1 MNSRGGAKTK
11 AKIAITGANGTIG
24 TVMRKAL
31 TEYDIVSL
39 DLPQVDVRDY
49 GAVVRAIK
57 GCRAVIH
64 LAWNLKDDNWDT
76 GRISTDNDVMTF
88 NVYEACLRGGV
99 PRAITASSV
108 HADNFM
114 KWRKK
119 KALMD
124 ATTVPIPTSPY
135 GANKVFLEALGR
147 FYARASLEVVCV
159 RFGAVTKEDVPGTK
173 GWDWRKVW
181 LSHRDLASM
190 VRRCLEV
197 EKIPDNY
204 AVFYAVSNNALR
216 VHDWS
221 NPLGWVPVDDAFGPK
236 K

>member
-1 MNSRGGAKTK
+1 MK

-31 TEYDIVSL
+31 TDYDIVPL

-49 GAVVRAIK
+49 NVVLQAIK

-64 LAWNLKDDNWDT
+64 LAWNVKDDNWET
-76 GRISTDNDVMTF
+76 GRISPDNDVMTF
-88 NVYEACLRGGV
+88 NVYEACFRGGV
-99 PRAITASSV
+99 PRAIMASSV

-114 KWRKK
+114 KWNG
-119 KALMD
+119 KALMNT
-124 ATTVPIPTSPY
+124 TTVPIPTSPY
-135 GANKVFLEALGR
+135 GANKVFMEALGR
-147 FYARASLEVVCV
+147 FYAQVGLEVVCI
-159 RFGAVTKEDVPGTK
+159 RFGSVSKEDVPGTK

-197 EKIPDNY
+197 EKIPNNY

-216 VHDWS
+216 VHDWD
-221 NPLGWVPVDDAFGPK
+221 NPLNWAPVDDAFASK
-236 K
+236 NNC